1 MIRSILL
8 LLAATLSIALSGGP
22 AFAQSVTDADRAQ
35 IQARIDELSGLINQ
49 GDLAGAIDVV
59 PPRLR
64 YLIANR
70 FGIPRDQIKP
80 AMRQVLGPMLEQ
92 VHIDNFGMNLAA
104 AQEMTTPTGG
114 RTYLLIPTWT
124 EMTVQGV
131 GRIRADTQTLAWQ
144 DDGQWY
150 LIRIEDAPQQAMLR
164 EAYPELA
171 GVDFPLGTTR
181 QLP

>member
-1 MIRSILL
+1 
-8 LLAATLSIALSGGP
+8 
-22 AFAQSVTDADRAQ
+22 
-35 IQARIDELSGLINQ
+35 
-49 GDLAGAIDVV
+49 
-59 PPRLR
+59 
-64 YLIANR
+64 
-70 FGIPRDQIKP
+70 
-80 AMRQVLGPMLEQ
+80 MRQVLGPMLEQ